1 MLHSQILTGVCFKLC
16 SAVGVKHVQQRA
28 EVNLTDI
35 LKPRNRARESFGWL
49 VVISSEMSTAEI
61 TATKM
66 KVTVD
71 RTAAEFY
78 G

>member
-1 MLHSQILTGVCFKLC
+1 MRVI
-16 SAVGVKHVQQRA
+16 
-28 EVNLTDI
+28 
-35 LKPRNRARESFGWL
+35 WL

>member
-1 MLHSQILTGVCFKLC
+1 MRVI
-16 SAVGVKHVQQRA
+16 
-28 EVNLTDI
+28 
-35 LKPRNRARESFGWL
+35 WL

-61 TATKM
+61 TAAKM